1 LRWNMR
7 FKLVYDKS
15 EQTVTIQDKDD
26 NFSVWNEIV
35 LDTPAQVEINI
46 EVETDE
52 LDNNLPEGVENGD

>member
-1 LRWNMR
+1 MR

-35 LDTPAQVEINI
+35 LDTPAQVEIDI
-46 EVETDE
+46 EVD
-52 LDNNLPEGVENGD
+52 LDPLENYDYPEGVDNGE